1 MTFAQRRNRLTT
13 HFSERIAFAKRRMTM
28 YVNTAVASCCQPVG
42 YILTTYQT
50 HKAVCSTMLQLTCTF
65 WTLFHGTVFTQS
77 HLAGHNMHTVKT
89 SGIHRVC
96 VPNLRIVQCTCSHT
110 MVLCRRVHHSHTL
123 RSQIL
128 TAPHSEAWEL
138 ARLEICL
145 YRRRFV
151 FWKEER
157 ACRWNAFSD
166 SAHGIRRDEAREV
179 LTLCPGMTVDTVPG
193 SVHNGTVCASSQDE
207 SLQAIKYEI
216 WASKFNYQLMHK
228 KIAWKGV

>member
-128 TAPHSEAWEL
+128 TAPIPKLGNLRVWKFVCTGGALYSEKKNARVAGTLSPILPTVFGATRL
-138 ARLEICL
+138 ARCW
-145 YRRRFV
+145 RCV
-151 FWKEER
+151 
-157 ACRWNAFSD
+157 
-166 SAHGIRRDEAREV
+166 REW
-179 LTLCPGMTVDTVPG
+179 L
-193 SVHNGTVCASSQDE
+193 
-207 SLQAIKYEI
+207 
-216 WASKFNYQLMHK
+216 
-228 KIAWKGV
+228 